1 MNNTDSHP
9 NIKSAPRS
17 AYVLAGGA
25 SSRMGRDKLFVSVDG
40 EPLLAHTLRICRAA
54 FEQVSIVAKDSEK
67 FSEFKAPV
75 LIDFP
80 DAPGPLG
87 GVIAAL
93 NDCTQRSEDSCF
105 IIAADLADID
115 EATIQTLQQNYHG
128 EDYLG
133 ISESGRI
140 QPLCGIYATK
150 ALSEFRKVA
159 LRNEPYQLWRIIEG
173 LNYRLTPMQK
183 TSWRNIN
190 TPEDI
195 HQSCNR
201 EEAPR

>member
-1 MNNTDSHP
+1 MTNTDSHL
-9 NIKSAPRS
+9 NIKTAPGR
-17 AYVLAGGA
+17 AYILAGGA
-25 SSRMGRDKLFVSVDG
+25 SSRMGCDKLFVSVDG

-54 FEQVSIVAKDSEK
+54 FDQVSIVAKDSEK
-67 FSEFKAPV
+67 FGEFKAPV

-93 NDCTQRSEDSCF
+93 DDCSARSADSCF

-150 ALSEFRKVA
+150 ALSKFRQVA
-159 LRNEPYQLWRIIEG
+159 LKNDPYQLWRIVEG
-173 LNYRLTPMQK
+173 LNYRLIPMQK

-190 TPEDI
+190 TPADI
-195 HQSCNR
+195 HQSFNR
-201 EEAPR
+201 EEAR